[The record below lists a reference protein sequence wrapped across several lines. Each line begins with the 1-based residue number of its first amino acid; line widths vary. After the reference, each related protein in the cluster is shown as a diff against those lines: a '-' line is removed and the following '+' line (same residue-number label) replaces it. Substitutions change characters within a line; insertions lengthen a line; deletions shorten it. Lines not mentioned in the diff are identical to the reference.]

1 MTNHDIGRLLTQPL
15 SPDQEEL
22 LRQLVGSLS
31 PEQALWVSG
40 FLSGV
45 ARQSGMSLSPA
56 APAAPG
62 GGALTVLYASES
74 GNAAAIARS
83 LAAAAESRGKAVTI
97 SDLADYSIRSLKK
110 ETTVLFV
117 TSTHGDGDPPDTAAT
132 FFEDLRSKRAPKLE
146 GLSYAVLALG
156 DTSYEFFCE
165 AGKILDQRLEE
176 LGAKRLHDRVDCD
189 VDFEG
194 DAEAWSEAVLATVAA
209 SPQAAP
215 AQVGSGMMAA
225 AAPQAAYGKSNPYSA
240 EVLENI
246 RITGRGSSKIVNHV
260 ELSTEDS
267 GLTYQPGDALGI
279 IPRND
284 PALVEDV
291 LTALAPATT
300 ETADGTPLTQ
310 ALEDSYE
317 ISLVTPSF
325 LEFWAERSGS
335 EALAALTAPDA
346 RAERFQYLAQHHVL
360 DLLRTHPVSGLTA
373 DEFTGALRKLQ
384 PRLYS
389 IASSPAAFPDEVHLT
404 VGLLSYD
411 LHGTSRQGIASGHV
425 CGRLEVDERL
435 PVYVQQNDNFRLPAA
450 DVPAIM
456 ISAGTGIAPFRGF
469 LFERQ
474 EQGAPGRNWLF
485 FGDRKARTDFLY
497 QTEWQAFMKDELLT
511 RMDVAFSRDQE
522 EKVYIQ
528 QRLREA
534 SKELY
539 AWLREGAHLYVCGS
553 ADRLAVAV
561 DEALLEII
569 AKEGGMSPDKAAQEL
584 KVLQKQKRYQ
594 KDVY

>member
-22 LRQLVGSLS
+22 LRQLVGTLS

-62 GGALTVLYASES
+62 GGALTILYASES
-74 GNAAAIARS
+74 GNAAAVARS
-83 LAAAAESRGKAVTI
+83 LASAAESRGKTVAI
-97 SDLADYSIRSLKK
+97 ADLADYSIRSLKK

-117 TSTHGDGDPPDTAAT
+117 SSTHGDGDPPDTAAT
-132 FFEDLRSKRAPKLE
+132 FFEDLRSKRAPKLD

-165 AGKILDQRLEE
+165 AGKLLDQRLEE

-189 VDFEG
+189 VDFEA
-194 DAEAWSEAVLATVAA
+194 DAEAWTEAVLATVTAGA
-209 SPQAAP
+209 QPAP
-215 AQVGSGMMAA
+215 AQVSADAA
-225 AAPQAAYGKSNPYSA
+225 AAFAPQTAYGKANPFSA

-260 ELSTEDS
+260 ELSTE
-267 GLTYQPGDALGI
+267 GLTYEPGDALGI

-284 PALVEDV
+284 PALVEEV
-291 LTALAPATT
+291 LTALAPASTQ
-300 ETADGTPLTQ
+300 TADGTPLAQ
-310 ALEDSYE
+310 ALEQSYE

-335 EALAALTAPDA
+335 DFLAALAEPEA
-346 RAERFQYLAQHHVL
+346 RVDRFQYLGQHHVL
-360 DLLRTHPVSGLTA
+360 DLLRAHPAPGLSA

-389 IASSPAAFPDEVHLT
+389 IASSPAAFADEVHLT

-411 LHGTSRQGIASGHV
+411 LHGTARQGIASGHV
-425 CGRLEVDERL
+425 CGRLDVDERL
-435 PVYVQQNDNFRLPAA
+435 PVYVQRNDNFRLPADNA
-450 DVPAIM
+450 PAIM

-469 LFERQ
+469 MFDRQ
-474 EQGAPGRNWLF
+474 ERGVDARNWLF

-497 QTEWQAFMKDELLT
+497 QTEWQAFMKDGLLD
-511 RMDVAFSRDQE
+511 RMDVAFSRDQA

-528 QRLREA
+528 QRLRES

-539 AWLREGAHLYVCGS
+539 AWLAEGAHLYVCGS
-553 ADRLAVAV
+553 ADGMALAV

-569 AKEGGMSPDKAAQEL
+569 AKEGGLSPDKAVQEL
-584 KVLQKQKRYQ
+584 KALQQQKRYQ